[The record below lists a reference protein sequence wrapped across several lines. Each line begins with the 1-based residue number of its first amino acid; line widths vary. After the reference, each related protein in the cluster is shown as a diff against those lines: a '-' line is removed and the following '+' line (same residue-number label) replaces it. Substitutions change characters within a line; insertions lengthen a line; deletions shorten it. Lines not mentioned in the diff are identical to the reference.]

1 MRSGQGQSETE
12 TVSPALDV
20 AELAVTQAAGGED
33 VVLQVLTQ
41 VLETP

>member
-1 MRSGQGQSETE
+1 MKSDSEQSGRE

-20 AELAVTQAAGGED
+20 AKLAVTQASGGED
-33 VVLQVLTQ
+33 VVPQVLTL